1 MVRARRTV
9 FTLRKDI
16 RGFWETL
23 PGCQTLQWINFTKA
37 EACTL
42 AENVVAFIVHPKNS
56 ENINLNAS
64 ALTDNYYYNSRNDGS
79 SPLELS
85 QRHQLPPEVEII
97 MIAIDEASASRAFKN
112 ASTPPGITDG
122 LFENPALLEDNINTL
137 TTELT
142 RQKIRFVVLRSTV
155 KLRSARWNQD

>member
-1 MVRARRTV
+1 MVRAAEQFSLYAKTSGV
-9 FTLRKDI
+9 SGKHYLGD
-16 RGFWETL
+16 
-23 PGCQTLQWINFTKA
+23 QTLQWINFTKA

-142 RQKIRFVVLRSTV
+142 RQKIRFVVLRDCQTPQRT
-155 KLRSARWNQD
+155 LEPR